1 MARIL
6 FIEDDEDI
14 RPLIDDLLVD
24 EGYEAEATDT
34 VAAALGKL
42 ASQNFDLVLTDG
54 RLPDGTGLTI
64 AERATERAMKVLIFT
79 GYADQFP
86 KEQLANIPC

>member
-14 RPLIDDLLVD
+14 RPLIEDLLLD

-34 VAAALGKL
+34 VAAA
-42 ASQNFDLVLTDG
+42 TW
-54 RLPDGTGLTI
+54 
-64 AERATERAMKVLIFT
+64 
-79 GYADQFP
+79 
-86 KEQLANIPC
+86 